1 MVWKSKPREHLQMSE
16 WRELSIQDGGN
27 SSIMTVNTLSQTT
40 EERLWK

>member
-16 WRELSIQDGGN
+16 WQRVLIQDGGN
-27 SSIMTVNTLSQTT
+27 CSIMMVNTLSKTK